1 MGMDGGIHPGMSDR
15 LSRERSNAMNQSG
28 ANKNRCGRFTA
39 FCRRHAFRPGRV
51 LLFLF
56 IMIFAISALMILT
69 RQPARN
75 VSKTTSFG
83 LENIGELATQAG
95 YFTTVQSIHK
105 AREIFG
111 LTIPLTESN
120 YVYSYDGTIKA
131 GIDFADVDMEVD
143 DENHLIRIIFPEFR
157 ILSTEIKDDSFVVFN
172 DGTNPFTSLKLED
185 VQRGN
190 AQLKQEAMKTAIDN
204 GILESARTNA
214 EMLIRGFLAGA
225 YDLNVYTIEFLSKT

>member
-1 MGMDGGIHPGMSDR
+1 
-15 LSRERSNAMNQSG
+15 MNQSG
-28 ANKNRCGRFTA
+28 ARKNRSGRFTA

-51 LLFLF
+51 LLFL
-56 IMIFAISALMILT
+56 MIVILIVT
-69 RQPARN
+69 MLVVFGRQPAQN
-75 VSKTTSFG
+75 VSRTTSFG

-95 YFTTVQSIHK
+95 YFTTVQSIRK

-120 YVYSYDGTIKA
+120 YVYSFDGTIKA
-131 GIDFADVDMEVD
+131 GVNFEDVRMEVD
-143 DENHLIRIIFPEFR
+143 DANHLIRITFPEFR

-214 EMLIRGFLAGA
+214 ELLIRGFLAGA
-225 YDLNVYTIEFLSKT
+225 YDLKVYTIEFLPKT